1 MTKKEF
7 LDAKENALKSLN
19 EACDQ
24 EKVDEGALPL
34 LSIINKID
42 GLYTSSSCA
51 GRIVLLEIPHIGDKK
66 GARFLGLWHRTI
78 QLEELSVASKK
89 ATKGLLWLLAQ
100 APIIHIGVENLPLAD
115 RMVKTAVACGFKNS
129 AIRSLGKTVI
139 IELCSTERLDAPI
152 GRDGGLFCSEKHL
165 TLLVEISNE
174 VIERSSEKLSRLA
187 EKLAKFTDFP

>member
-66 GARFLGLWHRTI
+66 GARFLGVWHRTI
-78 QLEELSVASKK
+78 QQEELSAASKK

-174 VIERSSEKLSRLA
+174 VIERSSEKMSRLA

>member
-1 MTKKEF
+1 M
-7 LDAKENALKSLN
+7 DAKENALKSLN

-66 GARFLGLWHRTI
+66 GARFLGVWHRTI
-78 QLEELSVASKK
+78 QLEELSAASKK
-89 ATKGLLWLLAQ
+89 ATNGLLWLLAQ

>member
-66 GARFLGLWHRTI
+66 GARFLGVWHRTI
-78 QLEELSVASKK
+78 QLEELSAASKK

>member
-115 RMVKTAVACGFKNS
+115 RMVKTAVGCGFKNS

-174 VIERSSEKLSRLA
+174 VIERSSEKMSRLA

>member
-7 LDAKENALKSLN
+7 MDAKENALKSLN

-66 GARFLGLWHRTI
+66 GARFLGVWHRTI
-78 QLEELSVASKK
+78 QLEELSAASKK
-89 ATKGLLWLLAQ
+89 ATNGLLWLLAQ

>member
-7 LDAKENALKSLN
+7 MDAKENALKSLN

-34 LSIINKID
+34 LAIINKID

-66 GARFLGLWHRTI
+66 GARFLGVWHRTI
-78 QLEELSVASKK
+78 QQEELSAASKK

-115 RMVKTAVACGFKNS
+115 RMVKTAVGCGFKNS
-129 AIRSLGKTVI
+129 AIRSLGKPII

-174 VIERSSEKLSRLA
+174 VIERSSEKMSRLA
-187 EKLAKFTDFP
+187 EKLVKFADFP